1 VARPLW
7 LIPTLLLALSPLPDT
22 RSVQP
27 PPDDVERYVLP
38 NGLIVLAKQ
47 RPDPDAVAIHI
58 AVRAGS
64 RDEDEATNG
73 AAHFMEHMFFQGTP
87 RRPSSLE
94 IDRPITRRGGSL
106 NASTQWEL
114 ITFNAVVRSADVPTA
129 LDVLADI
136 LLNATFDPEALE
148 KERRVILQELNARLN
163 SPSTRGSD
171 LFFQTVFAQHPAR
184 HLPGGSRETVLT
196 ISRED
201 LLAFRQRWF
210 LANNLAIAVVGN
222 IAPAEAVRLV
232 EQYFGTFPAGVLPP
246 RATAT
251 QPFPTERT
259 RVTVSAGNYQAH
271 VLLGMPGP
279 SLRDPD
285 RYAMAVLD
293 AAIDDAGRRLFTA
306 IRDRRGLA
314 YSVGSAWVGLTDA
327 GVWLVSAGVDP
338 ENVELVTELIL
349 AEMRRLREEP
359 LTPAELEE
367 AKSYLEGRSVLGL
380 ETNLGQARRF
390 SSQEVLGVREPIA
403 AYLARIRAVTAEDV
417 RRVAQRFFDLEN
429 YTRVVVAP

>member
-1 VARPLW
+1 MSRPIW
-7 LIPTLLLALSPLPDT
+7 LMPALLLLSLTPLPPE
-22 RSVQP
+22 RPAQP
-27 PPDDVERYVLP
+27 PSDDVERYVLP
-38 NGLIVLAKQ
+38 NGLIVLTKE
-47 RPDPDAVAIHI
+47 RPDPDSVAINI

-64 RDEDEATNG
+64 RDEDETTNG

-94 IDRPITRRGGSL
+94 IDRPITSRGGSL

-114 ITFNAVVRSADVPTA
+114 ITFNAVVRSADVPAA

-136 LLNATFDPEALE
+136 LLHSTFDPEALE
-148 KERRVILQELNARLN
+148 KERRVVLQELNARLN

-171 LFFQTVFAQHPAR
+171 VFFQTVFAQHPAR

-196 ISRED
+196 ISRDD

-210 LANNLAIAVVGN
+210 LANNMAIAVVGN

-232 EQYFGTFPAGVLPP
+232 EYYFGAFPAGELPP

-251 QPFPTERT
+251 HAFPSERT
-259 RVTVSAGNYQAH
+259 LATVNAGSYQAH
-271 VLLGMPGP
+271 VLLGVPGP
-279 SLRDPD
+279 NLRDPD

-293 AAIDDAGRRLFTA
+293 AAIDDAGRRLFTE

-327 GVWLVSAGVDP
+327 GVWLTSAGVDP

-359 LTPAELEE
+359 LTAAELEE

-380 ETNLGQARRF
+380 
-390 SSQEVLGVREPIA
+390 
-403 AYLARIRAVTAEDV
+403 
-417 RRVAQRFFDLEN
+417 
-429 YTRVVVAP
+429 